1 MKKKVVTKDE
11 LDRWIRE
18 AKMNAEFPQHRA
30 HGAYGNP
37 RIDKNS
43 EIICKECGTEFGCDI
58 NAGKD
63 TCWCFD
69 YPNVL
74 KSKSQNCLCKDCLS
88 KKIREKKM
96 VIKKEFLDLGRQ
108 PIANKFLKEDE
119 FEDEFFYNLKVV
131 FDDDTKLVSLKDF
144 VKPELMFNDDYVY
157 HTSLSV
163 PMIKHFKETAEMLMK
178 EFNPLTVMEI
188 GSNDGVFLKNWA
200 NDYTIGVEPCGNF
213 AKVTEDM
220 GYQTYS
226 EFWTTELSEKIKND
240 GHVDFDLIYAA
251 NCICHIQDLDECFSA
266 VANLLSDKGVFVFED
281 PSLLRML
288 ERGSYDQI
296 YDEHA
301 HIFSVTALDNI
312 LRKNGLILFRV
323 DNLSVHGGS
332 NRIYV
337 RHANIPT
344 DLIPGE
350 FVRNNLQKEKEFGI
364 DKFQTYEIFA
374 ERVEKSKEDLCK
386 LLSEL
391 KESNK
396 KVLSIGATSKSTT
409 VFNYCGID
417 ESLIE
422 CITDTTP
429 DKQGMYSP
437 GSHIPVVDRESVN
450 LNDYDYVFLGAWNF
464 KEVITDKEKDFIEN
478 GGKFITHV
486 PEVTVFS

>member
-1 MKKKVVTKDE
+1 M
-11 LDRWIRE
+11 
-18 AKMNAEFPQHRA
+18 
-30 HGAYGNP
+30 
-37 RIDKNS
+37 
-43 EIICKECGTEFGCDI
+43 
-58 NAGKD
+58 
-63 TCWCFD
+63 
-69 YPNVL
+69 
-74 KSKSQNCLCKDCLS
+74 
-88 KKIREKKM
+88 
-96 VIKKEFLDLGRQ
+96 KKEFLDLGKQ
-108 PIANKFLKEDE
+108 PIANKFLNEDE
-119 FEDEFFYNLKVV
+119 ITDEFFFDLKVV
-131 FDDDTKLVSLKDF
+131 FDDETKLVSLKEF
-144 VKPELMFNDDYVY
+144 VKPELMFNDEYKY
-157 HTSLSV
+157 STSLSV
-163 PMIKHFKETAEMLMK
+163 PMVKHFENTAKLLKELRTGWGYKTNNVL
-178 EFNPLTVMEI
+178 EI
-188 GSNDGVFLKNWA
+188 GSNDGPFIKNFQNA
-200 NDYTIGVEPCGNF
+200 ICVEPCGNF

-220 GYQTYS
+220 GYKTYTD
-226 EFWTTELSEKIKND
+226 FWNIDLAEKIVEID
-240 GHVDFDLIYAA
+240 GKMDLIYAA
-251 NCICHIQDLDECFSA
+251 NCICHIQDLDECFTA
-266 VANLLSDKGVFVFED
+266 VKNTLSEKGMFVFED

-344 DLIPGE
+344 DLIPDE

-391 KESNK
+391 KEAGK
-396 KVLSIGATSKSTT
+396 KVASYGATSKSTT
-409 VFNYCGID
+409 VFNYCDID
-417 ESLIE
+417 ETLIE

-429 DKQGMYSP
+429 DKQGLLAP

-450 LNDYDYVFLGAWNF
+450 LKDFDYVFLGAWNF
-464 KEVITDKEKDFIEN
+464 KDSIANRERDFIKA

-486 PEVTVFS
+486 PEVMEFS